1 MNPADTFLYLHPNNL
16 TISKPS
22 SESKKKKISPTT
34 NAKSMQQKIRNH
46 RSTDIIK
53 MKAFI

>member
-22 SESKKKKISPTT
+22 SESKKKKSVLPPTPNQCNKKLEIT
-34 NAKSMQQKIRNH
+34 EVLTLSK
-46 RSTDIIK
+46 
-53 MKAFI
+53 